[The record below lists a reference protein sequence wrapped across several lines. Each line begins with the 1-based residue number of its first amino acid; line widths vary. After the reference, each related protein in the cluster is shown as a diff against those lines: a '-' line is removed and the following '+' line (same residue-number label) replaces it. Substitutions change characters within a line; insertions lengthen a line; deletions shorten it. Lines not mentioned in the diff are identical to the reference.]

1 MAEIRT
7 IPDIRIGE
15 RMEERAG
22 HAGTAVFELEHAS
35 YAYTQQVAL
44 RDIDLTVRAGERIAI
59 LGANGSGKST
69 LLKILDALYFP
80 TEGSIRAFGEPL
92 TEEAMQDPDRAFWF
106 RRHVGLVFQDPEVQL
121 FSPTVWDEVTFAPL
135 HLGLPRA
142 EVIER
147 SEWAM
152 ELLGIGKLRDRAPH
166 RLSGGE
172 KKKVALASVLSL
184 RPDVWLLDEPTA
196 SLDPRSQSRLL
207 DFIDELAHEGKTI
220 ITATH
225 DLDIVEEIAERV
237 IMFCEDHEITGEGT
251 PGQVLSDTEQLVH
264 CNLIHEHRHRH
275 AATATEHVHPHLHK
289 PPHEHEHKANEP
301 NAGDK

>member
-1 MAEIRT
+1 MTHNGNPAPIFEVNHIT
-7 IPDIRIGE
+7 FSYNNQIALKDVCL
-15 RMEERAG
+15 
-22 HAGTAVFELEHAS
+22 AV
-35 YAYTQQVAL
+35 
-44 RDIDLTVRAGERIAI
+44 RPGERIAI

-69 LLKILDALYFP
+69 LLKILDGLFFP
-80 TEGSIRAFGEPL
+80 QTGKVVAFGEPL
-92 TEEAMQDPDRAFWF
+92 TEAALQEEKRAFDF
-106 RRHVGLVFQDPEVQL
+106 RRRVGLVFQDPDVQL

-152 ELLGIGKLRDRAPH
+152 DLLGINKLRDRAPH

-207 DFIDELAHEGKTI
+207 DFIGELTKDGKTI

-225 DLDIVEEIAERV
+225 DLDIVEEIADRV
-237 IMFCEDHEITGEGT
+237 IMFCEEHEITGEGA
-251 PGQVLSDTEQLVH
+251 PRAVLADYDRLIE
-264 CNLIHEHRHRH
+264 CNLVHEHRHKHDNKEH
-275 AATATEHVHPHLHK
+275 AHHHLH
-289 PPHEHEHKANEP
+289 PVAHEHEH
-301 NAGDK
+301 

>member
-1 MAEIRT
+1 MMNQNGTPVFQAERVNFFYNNQI
-7 IPDIRIGE
+7 
-15 RMEERAG
+15 
-22 HAGTAVFELEHAS
+22 
-35 YAYTQQVAL
+35 AL
-44 RDIDLTVRAGERIAI
+44 RNIDLTVRAGERIAI

-80 TEGSIRAFGEPL
+80 TSGIVCAFGEPL
-92 TEEAMQDPDRAFWF
+92 TEAALQDEARAFEF
-106 RRHVGLVFQDPEVQL
+106 RRRVGLVFQDPEVQL

-142 EVIER
+142 QVIDR
-147 SEWAM
+147 AEWAM
-152 ELLGIGKLRDRAPH
+152 DLLSITKLRDRAPH

-207 DFIDELAHEGKTI
+207 DFIGELGREGKTI

-225 DLDIVEEIAERV
+225 DLDIVEEIADRV
-237 IMFCEDHEITGEGT
+237 VMFCEEHEIMGGGAPHE
-251 PGQVLSDTEQLVH
+251 VLADYDRLLE
-264 CNLIHEHRHRH
+264 CNLVHEHRHMHENR
-275 AATATEHVHPHLHK
+275 EHVHHHLH
-289 PPHEHEHKANEP
+289 PAAHEHEHY
-301 NAGDK
+301 

>member
-1 MAEIRT
+1 MTNNGNAGAPVFEI
-7 IPDIRIGE
+7 E
-15 RMEERAG
+15 RMN
-22 HAGTAVFELEHAS
+22 FS
-35 YAYTQQVAL
+35 YNTQLAL
-44 RDIDLTVRAGERIAI
+44 KDVNLTVREGERIAI

-80 TEGSIRAFGEPL
+80 ASGKISAFGEPL
-92 TEEAMQDPDRAFWF
+92 TEQALQDEARAFAF
-106 RRHVGLVFQDPEVQL
+106 RRRVGLVFQDPEVQL

-152 ELLGIGKLRDRAPH
+152 DLLDIAKLRDRAPH

-184 RPDVWLLDEPTA
+184 RPEVWLLDEPTA

-207 DFIDELAHEGKTI
+207 DFIDELGREGKTI

-225 DLDIVEEIAERV
+225 DLDIVEEIADRV
-237 IMFCEDHEITGEGT
+237 VMFCDEHEITGEGA
-251 PGQVLSDTEQLVH
+251 PHEVLSDYDRLIE
-264 CNLIHEHRHRH
+264 CNLIHEHRHKH
-275 AATATEHVHPHLHK
+275 DGTEHIHHHLH
-289 PPHEHEHKANEP
+289 PAAHEHEH
-301 NAGDK
+301 

>member
-1 MAEIRT
+1 MHRNDM
-7 IPDIRIGE
+7 P
-15 RMEERAG
+15 
-22 HAGTAVFELEHAS
+22 VFEIDHIT
-35 YAYTQQVAL
+35 YRYNNQIAL
-44 RDIDLTVRAGERIAI
+44 QDVSLTVRQGERIAV

-80 TEGSIRAFGEPL
+80 QTGMVRAFGELL
-92 TEEAMQDPDRAFWF
+92 TEAAMQDEARAFAF
-106 RRHVGLVFQDPEVQL
+106 RRRVGLVFQDPDVQL

-135 HLGLPRA
+135 HLGLPKN
-142 EVIER
+142 EVVER

-152 ELLGIGKLRDRAPH
+152 DLLGIAKLRDRAPH

-172 KKKVALASVLSL
+172 KKKVALASILSL

-207 DFIDELAHEGKTI
+207 DFIGELTKAGKTI

-225 DLDIVEEIAERV
+225 DLDIVEEIADRV
-237 IMFCEDHEITGEGT
+237 VLFCEEHEITGEGA
-251 PGQVLSDTEQLVH
+251 PRDVLSNYDRLIE

-275 AATATEHVHPHLHK
+275 DETEHAHHHLHK
-289 PPHEHEHKANEP
+289 PAHEHGH
-301 NAGDK
+301 